1 MLQIKMLNGVTSF
14 SITELKNGNILVAD
28 YANGIKIYNE
38 KLNLFQPYY
47 LKANFSPIQ
56 IRVIYEDVSGNIW
69 FGGNV
74 TLIKYSPNYYTTEDY
89 DVFGP
94 TPSDKGS
101 YQVTGIV
108 QDVDGYIWVGVWSH
122 GLYRIDITTKN
133 VQKID
138 YGSANSDI
146 AQRIIIQQIFKDGFG
161 VIWIATGGNGLTKF
175 DPLREPFNFYKFITK
190 DDAGSNANLSTV
202 IAGLFQSKEI
212 TIGTSEKGLFIY
224 DLENHK
230 SDNLKFKMDK
240 PNVSDGKINIQS
252 LAIDNAGNKWFAY
265 NNLGLHKIDKNNLL
279 STIKSPN
286 ENKTTT
292 YFINSIKIDLPGNIW
307 MASRHGFEKYNPS
320 QNQYSF
326 LPTIMNKQLSEDLKH
341 RIHKISESS
350 EPIASIL
357 KVGEASNLEK
367 SFSLSHD
374 QKVLIIGVGEGEM
387 NIGVG
392 TY

>member
-1 MLQIKMLNGVTSF
+1 MT
-14 SITELKNGNILVAD
+14 VA
-28 YANGIKIYNE
+28 
-38 KLNLFQPYY
+38 
-47 LKANFSPIQ
+47 S
-56 IRVIYEDVSGNIW
+56 
-69 FGGNV
+69 
-74 TLIKYSPNYYTTEDY
+74 
-89 DVFGP
+89 
-94 TPSDKGS
+94 
-101 YQVTGIV
+101 
-108 QDVDGYIWVGVWSH
+108 
-122 GLYRIDITTKN
+122 
-133 VQKID
+133 
-138 YGSANSDI
+138 
-146 AQRIIIQQIFKDGFG
+146 
-161 VIWIATGGNGLTKF
+161 
-175 DPLREPFNFYKFITK
+175 
-190 DDAGSNANLSTV
+190 SNANFSTV
-202 IAGLFQSKEI
+202 IAGLHQSKEI
-212 TIGTSEKGLFIY
+212 TIGTSEKGLFTY
-224 DLENHK
+224 NLENHK

-240 PNVSDGKINIQS
+240 PNVSDGKINIQG

-292 YFINSIKIDLPGNIW
+292 YFINSIKIDLSGNIW

-326 LPTIMNKQLSEDLKH
+326 LPTIMNKTMSDDLKH

-374 QKVLIIGVGEGEM
+374 QKVLIICVGEGEM